1 MWPRRQGNDPVAKP
15 DLLFARKERPVARR
29 HRGTAKSRGGPDG
42 YTGQRSVLRHRAGR
56 RRRERDAG
64 NGCLLRQEVWWQAP
78 ASGEL
83 RRPSLHRRIVL
94 KLSPKGHVS
103 TRTAGK
109 RDQQR
114 GALPGAGIG
123 DVILRGRLRASSR

>member
-1 MWPRRQGNDPVAKP
+1 MIRRPPSSTRTDT
-15 DLLFARKERPVARR
+15 LFP
-29 HRGTAKSRGGPDG
+29 
-42 YTGQRSVLRHRAGR
+42 YTTLFRS
-56 RRRERDAG
+56 
-64 NGCLLRQEVWWQAP
+64 P

-94 KLSPKGHVS
+94 KLSPMGHVS

-123 DVILRGRLRASSR
+123 DVILRSEEHTSELQSLMRISYAVFCLKKKKQTQQPPPQVNTTHYQT

>member
-1 MWPRRQGNDPVAKP
+1 MIRRPPSSTRTDT
-15 DLLFARKERPVARR
+15 LFP
-29 HRGTAKSRGGPDG
+29 
-42 YTGQRSVLRHRAGR
+42 YTTLFRS
-56 RRRERDAG
+56 
-64 NGCLLRQEVWWQAP
+64 P

-94 KLSPKGHVS
+94 KLSPMGHVS

-123 DVILRGRLRASSR
+123 DVILRGRLRASSRYPGSSVRCLARRQTGTGHAGIAGAFAVAEAEGLTGFPFIRQ